1 MVPLDFCPE
10 SGLLVIEEK
19 VYMASL
25 HFINHIVFPTEL
37 EFLFKAEASF
47 FLQVKIFFLQG
58 RIMKITSLP
67 LSSRLTL
74 MPIRVWDIA
83 VLIYSV

>member
-1 MVPLDFCPE
+1 MVPLDFCPG

-25 HFINHIVFPTEL
+25 HIINHIVFPTEL
-37 EFLFKAEASF
+37 EFLFMAEASF
-47 FLQVKIFFLQG
+47 FVQVK
-58 RIMKITSLP
+58 IMKITSLP

-74 MPIRVWDIA
+74 MPMRVWDIA